1 MIDYGTNI
9 VAGVTPGKGGQN
21 HLGKPVFNKVSEAMN
36 ELGANVSII
45 FVPPKFASSAI
56 IESIDSGIDIIICDL
71 GGNLTTNSS
80 SSKTIVPAANSTWN
94 LGSTSNVNDALR
106 GQASGLIV
114 RRPNTGMPDDFATF
128 VIRNFSQPPLIIVD
142 GMEATIEEVDPNDIE
157 SISILKDAAAAVYG
171 SRAGNG
177 VVVVKTKRG
186 K

>member
-1 MIDYGTNI
+1 MRFL
-9 VAGVTPGKGGQN
+9 V
-21 HLGKPVFNKVSEAMN
+21 
-36 ELGANVSII
+36 II
-45 FVPPKFASSAI
+45 FLVFSCSSIKIGGENNANQSY
-56 IESIDSGIDIIICDL
+56 ETGYGEQLKSSSTTSVQSIDGDKI
-71 GGNLTTNSS
+71 
-80 SSKTIVPAANSTWN
+80 N
-94 LGSTSNVNDALR
+94 LGSSSNVNDALR
-106 GQASGLIV
+106 GQLSGLIV

>member
-1 MIDYGTNI
+1 MRFL
-9 VAGVTPGKGGQN
+9 V
-21 HLGKPVFNKVSEAMN
+21 
-36 ELGANVSII
+36 II
-45 FVPPKFASSAI
+45 FLVFSCSSIKIGGENNANQSY
-56 IESIDSGIDIIICDL
+56 ETGYGEQLKSSSTTSVQSIDGDKI
-71 GGNLTTNSS
+71 
-80 SSKTIVPAANSTWN
+80 N
-94 LGSTSNVNDALR
+94 LGSSSNVNDALR
-106 GQASGLIV
+106 GQVSGLIV
-114 RRPNTGMPDDFATF
+114 RRPNTGMPDDFSTF

>member
-1 MIDYGTNI
+1 MRFL
-9 VAGVTPGKGGQN
+9 V
-21 HLGKPVFNKVSEAMN
+21 
-36 ELGANVSII
+36 II
-45 FVPPKFASSAI
+45 FLVFSCSSIKIGGENNANQSYETGYGEQPK
-56 IESIDSGIDIIICDL
+56 
-71 GGNLTTNSS
+71 SS
-80 SSKTIVPAANSTWN
+80 STTSVQTIEGEKIN
-94 LGSTSNVNDALR
+94 LGSSSNVNDALR
-106 GQASGLIV
+106 GQASGLNI

-157 SISILKDAAAAVYG
+157 SISILKDAAAAIYG

>member
-1 MIDYGTNI
+1 MRFL
-9 VAGVTPGKGGQN
+9 V
-21 HLGKPVFNKVSEAMN
+21 
-36 ELGANVSII
+36 II
-45 FVPPKFASSAI
+45 FLVFSCSSI
-56 IESIDSGIDIIICDL
+56 KIGGENNTNQSYETGYGKQLKSSSTTSVQSIDGDKI
-71 GGNLTTNSS
+71 
-80 SSKTIVPAANSTWN
+80 N
-94 LGSTSNVNDALR
+94 LGSSSNVNDALR

-114 RRPNTGMPDDFATF
+114 RRPNTGMPDDFSTF

>member
-1 MIDYGTNI
+1 MRFL
-9 VAGVTPGKGGQN
+9 V
-21 HLGKPVFNKVSEAMN
+21 
-36 ELGANVSII
+36 II
-45 FVPPKFASSAI
+45 FLVFSCSSIKIGGENNANQSY
-56 IESIDSGIDIIICDL
+56 ETGYGEQLKSSSTTSVQSIDGDKI
-71 GGNLTTNSS
+71 
-80 SSKTIVPAANSTWN
+80 N
-94 LGSTSNVNDALR
+94 LGSSANVNDALR

>member
-1 MIDYGTNI
+1 MRFL
-9 VAGVTPGKGGQN
+9 V
-21 HLGKPVFNKVSEAMN
+21 
-36 ELGANVSII
+36 II
-45 FVPPKFASSAI
+45 FLVFSCSSI
-56 IESIDSGIDIIICDL
+56 KIGGEINVNQSYETGYGEQQKSSSTTSVQSIDGDKI
-71 GGNLTTNSS
+71 
-80 SSKTIVPAANSTWN
+80 N

-114 RRPNTGMPDDFATF
+114 RRPNTGMPDDFSTF

>member
-1 MIDYGTNI
+1 MRFL
-9 VAGVTPGKGGQN
+9 V
-21 HLGKPVFNKVSEAMN
+21 
-36 ELGANVSII
+36 II
-45 FVPPKFASSAI
+45 FLVFSCSSIKIGGENNANQSY
-56 IESIDSGIDIIICDL
+56 ETGYGEQLKSSSTTSVQSIDGDKI
-71 GGNLTTNSS
+71 
-80 SSKTIVPAANSTWN
+80 N
-94 LGSTSNVNDALR
+94 LGSSSNVNDALR
-106 GQASGLIV
+106 GQAPGLIV

>member
-1 MIDYGTNI
+1 MRFL
-9 VAGVTPGKGGQN
+9 V
-21 HLGKPVFNKVSEAMN
+21 
-36 ELGANVSII
+36 II
-45 FVPPKFASSAI
+45 FLVFSCSSIKIGGENNANQSY
-56 IESIDSGIDIIICDL
+56 ETGYGEQQKSSSTTSVQSIDGDKI
-71 GGNLTTNSS
+71 
-80 SSKTIVPAANSTWN
+80 N

-142 GMEATIEEVDPNDIE
+142 GMEATIEQVDPNDIE

>member
-1 MIDYGTNI
+1 MRFF
-9 VAGVTPGKGGQN
+9 V
-21 HLGKPVFNKVSEAMN
+21 
-36 ELGANVSII
+36 II
-45 FVPPKFASSAI
+45 FLVFSCSSIKIGGENNANQSY
-56 IESIDSGIDIIICDL
+56 ETGYGEQLKSSSTTSVQSIDGDKI
-71 GGNLTTNSS
+71 
-80 SSKTIVPAANSTWN
+80 N
-94 LGSTSNVNDALR
+94 LGSSSNVNDALR
-106 GQASGLIV
+106 GQVSGLIV

>member
-1 MIDYGTNI
+1 MRFL
-9 VAGVTPGKGGQN
+9 V
-21 HLGKPVFNKVSEAMN
+21 
-36 ELGANVSII
+36 II
-45 FVPPKFASSAI
+45 FLVFSCSSIKIGGENNANQSY
-56 IESIDSGIDIIICDL
+56 ETGYGEQLKSSSTTSVQSIDGDKI
-71 GGNLTTNSS
+71 
-80 SSKTIVPAANSTWN
+80 N
-94 LGSTSNVNDALR
+94 LGSSSNVNDALR

>member
-1 MIDYGTNI
+1 MRFL
-9 VAGVTPGKGGQN
+9 V
-21 HLGKPVFNKVSEAMN
+21 
-36 ELGANVSII
+36 II
-45 FVPPKFASSAI
+45 FLVFSCSSI
-56 IESIDSGIDIIICDL
+56 KIGGENNVNQSYETGYGEQQKSSSTTSVQSIDGDKI
-71 GGNLTTNSS
+71 
-80 SSKTIVPAANSTWN
+80 N
-94 LGSTSNVNDALR
+94 LGSSSNVNDALR

-142 GMEATIEEVDPNDIE
+142 GMEATMEEVDPNDIE